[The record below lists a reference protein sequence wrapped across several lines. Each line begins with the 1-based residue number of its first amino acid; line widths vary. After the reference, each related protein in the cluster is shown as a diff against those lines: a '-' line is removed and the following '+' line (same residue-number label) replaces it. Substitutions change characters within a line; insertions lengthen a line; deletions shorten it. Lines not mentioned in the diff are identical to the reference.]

1 MMNMIESLRALYFFC
16 IRTGLKATMFY
27 PMNDI

>member
-1 MMNMIESLRALYFFC
+1 MNMIESLRALYFFVFESDLS
-16 IRTGLKATMFY
+16 GAMFY